1 MNLVHFPLSFYL
13 PPSWFHQIRGH
24 HMQLI
29 RSVTT
34 VSPADLLTPEQAA
47 KFLGLSVKT
56 LATWRSTGRHA
67 LPFIRCGARIR
78 YQRAELDAWLAKRH
92 HTSTAPRGKS

>member
-1 MNLVHFPLSFYL
+1 
-13 PPSWFHQIRGH
+13 
-24 HMQLI
+24 MQLN
-29 RSVTT
+29 RTVTT

-47 KFLGLSVKT
+47 QLLGLSVKT

-78 YQRAELDAWLAKRH
+78 YQRNELVAWLADRH
-92 HTSTAPRGKS
+92 HTPAVPRGEI